1 MSLIAADIVRA
12 AVRFVLLAGLCHL
25 AGCWSQEIARVHDE
39 LITSIRDEKDARE
52 KFEQRLADAEREVE
66 FLVDQTPACKS
77 RELGKLL
84 VDRCQDNSCQPG
96 ALEESL
102 AGLEKLRDSFV
113 IAYLRPQQ
121 GAEGLSFGR
130 IKELTRLFEFPRRR
144 PTSRLL
150 IVTLP
155 QGQDQAALERARK
168 VAEDLL
174 VKIHEKVGASRD
186 YQKIVTTA
194 VSCHPGN
201 RRLFLQ
207 FAKQKPPDLS
217 REPKPADA
225 IIAMIFRLDCY
236 HSNPSDP

>member
-1 MSLIAADIVRA
+1 VQFI
-12 AVRFVLLAGLCHL
+12 LLAGLAHL

-39 LITSIRDEKDARE
+39 LTLVIRDEKDDRKQLEERLQRA
-52 KFEQRLADAEREVE
+52 EQEVM

-77 RELGKLL
+77 RELGKMLNE
-84 VDRCQDNSCQPG
+84 RCQDNSCQPG
-96 ALEESL
+96 ALEQSL

-130 IKELTRLFEFPRRR
+130 LKELRTLFEIPRRR

-155 QGQDQAALERARK
+155 QSPDQAALERARK
-168 VAEDLL
+168 VADDLL
-174 VKIHEKVGASRD
+174 TKINHEISASRD
-186 YQKIVTTA
+186 YPKIVTTA
-194 VSCHPGN
+194 VSCHRDN
-201 RRLFLQ
+201 RQLFLQ

-217 REPKPADA
+217 KEPKPADA

-236 HSNPSDP
+236 